1 MKLMLIGNDVSIYIM
16 YKSYNHQKQVEYG
29 VVSWRFIPRLFR
41 KHLLWFFKPNLSHV
55 NSNISWLFKSQSF
68 KSLSRLDS

>member
-41 KHLLWFFKPNLSHV
+41 KHLLWFLSLIYPMSTATFPDCLNH
-55 NSNISWLFKSQSF
+55 
-68 KSLSRLDS
+68 SLLKVYRD